1 MIGVWFPTKMHR
13 LSPFVANCIQ
23 NEYQYGSNTSL
34 IHTRC
39 NHFSCSL
46 LVLYTILEG
55 GATKISIYVGTT
67 QDEIV
72 FQSDGVTITG
82 DMYAVYSSLS
92 YIVRVDVAI
101 VTPHKTI
108 RHVYDLLDSFL

>member
-1 MIGVWFPTKMHR
+1 MIGVWFSIKMHR
-13 LSPFVANCIQ
+13 LSPLIANCIQ

-34 IHTRC
+34 IHTRW
-39 NHFSCSL
+39 NRSSPSP

-72 FQSDGVTITG
+72 FQSDDVTITE

-92 YIVRVDVAI
+92 YIVHVDVAI

-108 RHVYDLLDSFL
+108 RHVYGIFHSFP

>member
-13 LSPFVANCIQ
+13 LSPFVANCI
-23 NEYQYGSNTSL
+23 
-34 IHTRC
+34 
-39 NHFSCSL
+39 
-46 LVLYTILEG
+46 LYTILEG